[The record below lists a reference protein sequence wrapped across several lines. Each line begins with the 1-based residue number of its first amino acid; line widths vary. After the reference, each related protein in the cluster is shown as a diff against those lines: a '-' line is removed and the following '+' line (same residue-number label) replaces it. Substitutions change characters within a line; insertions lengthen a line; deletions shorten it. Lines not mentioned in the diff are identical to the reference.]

1 MRVDPVAY
9 RLRSRK
15 EREDDHQSLFRPAP
29 TMKADKKQT
38 YLCQW
43 RGDTSNWAKATF
55 AAAVF
60 KEKREGG
67 VLET

>member
-1 MRVDPVAY
+1 M
-9 RLRSRK
+9 
-15 EREDDHQSLFRPAP
+15 E
-29 TMKADKKQT
+29 ADKKQT

-43 RGDTSNWAKATF
+43 GGNTSNWAKATF

>member
-1 MRVDPVAY
+1 LRVDPVAY
-9 RLRSRK
+9 HLKSRK
-15 EREDDHQSLFRPAP
+15 ERKDDHKSLFRPAP
-29 TMKADKKQT
+29 TMKADKKQA

-43 RGDTSNWAKATF
+43 RGNTSYWAKATF

-60 KEKREGG
+60 EEKREGG